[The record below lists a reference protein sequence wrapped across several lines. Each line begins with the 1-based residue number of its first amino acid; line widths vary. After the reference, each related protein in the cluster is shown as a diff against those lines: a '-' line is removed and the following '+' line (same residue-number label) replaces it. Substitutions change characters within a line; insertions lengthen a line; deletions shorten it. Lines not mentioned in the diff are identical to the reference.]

1 MQINNLIETIRLKYN
16 PEENIITIYNLNL
29 HTERLLNSIAELNFK
44 INKKYIKADL
54 ESKTLTEYFYK
65 SILEYISE
73 KLLIFFTENFHNI
86 DFLDK
91 KINNF
96 NLTDY
101 NIQTFTGS
109 FNYDNQEKNIYKLRL
124 IYNIDGEIK
133 REISLYDRFLEN
145 NIIKFTIAKNF
156 KINSEDKKWR
166 HKFFPREEISLNN
179 LISLETRR
187 NELNTNVNHVNK
199 NTISLPDINHELI
212 WTNEKDEI
220 CEGSFTN
227 IFFRKNNQWLTP
239 HIDSNLLNGTMRK
252 ILINELEAS
261 EKKTSI
267 YDLETADE
275 IILCNSMLGKV
286 RAELQ

>member
-29 HTERLLNSIAELNFK
+29 HTERLLNSITELNFK

-96 NLTDY
+96 NLTDS
-101 NIQTFTGS
+101 NIRTFTGS

-133 REISLYDRFLEN
+133 SEISLYDRFLEN
-145 NIIKFTIAKNF
+145 NVIKFTIAKNF
-156 KINSEDKKWR
+156 KINSEDKKWK

-179 LISLETRR
+179 LISLETPRD
-187 NELNTNVNHVNK
+187 ELNTNINHLNK

-227 IFFRKNNQWLTP
+227 IFFRKDNQWLTP

-275 IILCNSMLGKV
+275 IILCNSMLGKI
-286 RAELQ
+286 RGILN

>member
-1 MQINNLIETIRLKYN
+1 MFFSKDLSNHALLDKEIK
-16 PEENIITIYNLNL
+16 NLNI
-29 HTERLLNSIAELNFK
+29 TNP
-44 INKKYIKADL
+44 
-54 ESKTLTEYFYK
+54 
-65 SILEYISE
+65 
-73 KLLIFFTENFHNI
+73 NI
-86 DFLDK
+86 R
-91 KINNF
+91 
-96 NLTDY
+96 
-101 NIQTFTGS
+101 TFAGS

-133 REISLYDRFLEN
+133 SEISLYDRFLEN
-145 NIIKFTIAKNF
+145 NVIKFTIAKNF

-179 LISLETRR
+179 LISLETRCD
-187 NELNTNVNHVNK
+187 ELNTNINHVNK

-220 CEGSFTN
+220 CEGSFSN
-227 IFFRKNNQWLTP
+227 IFFRKDNQWLTP

-286 RAELQ
+286 RGILN

>member
-1 MQINNLIETIRLKYN
+1 MQINQLLETIRLKYN
-16 PEENIITIYNLNL
+16 PEENIITIFNLNI
-29 HTERLLNSIAELNFK
+29 HTERLLHSITELNFK

-96 NLTDY
+96 NLTDS
-101 NIQTFTGS
+101 NIRTFTGS

-133 REISLYDRFLEN
+133 SEISLYERFLEN
-145 NIIKFTIAKNF
+145 NVIKFTIAKNF
-156 KINSEDKKWR
+156 KINSEDKKWK

-179 LISLETRR
+179 LISLETRCH
-187 NELNTNVNHVNK
+187 ELNTNINHLNK
-199 NTISLPDINHELI
+199 NTISLPDTNQEII
-212 WTNEKDEI
+212 WTNEKNEI

-227 IFFRKNNQWLTP
+227 IFFRKDNQWLTP

-286 RAELQ
+286 RGELQ

>member
-29 HTERLLNSIAELNFK
+29 HTERLLNSITELNFK

-73 KLLIFFTENFHNI
+73 KLLIFFSENFHNI
-86 DFLDK
+86 DLSDK

-96 NLTDY
+96 NLTDS
-101 NIQTFTGS
+101 NIKTFTGS

-133 REISLYDRFLEN
+133 SEISLYERFLEN
-145 NIIKFTIAKNF
+145 NIINFTIAKNL

-166 HKFFPREEISLNN
+166 HKFFPREDISLNN
-179 LISLETRR
+179 LISLENRCD
-187 NELNTNVNHVNK
+187 ELNTNINHLNK
-199 NTISLPDINHELI
+199 NTVSLPDINHELI

-252 ILINELEAS
+252 ILINELEATE
-261 EKKTSI
+261 EKCYI
-267 YDLETADE
+267 NDLISADE
-275 IILCNSMLGKV
+275 ITLCNSMLGKV
-286 RAELQ
+286 RAELN

>member
-1 MQINNLIETIRLKYN
+1 MQINQLLETIRLKYN
-16 PEENIITIYNLNL
+16 PEENIITIFNLNI
-29 HTERLLNSIAELNFK
+29 HTERLLHSITELNFK
-44 INKKYIKADL
+44 IN
-54 ESKTLTEYFYK
+54 EN
-65 SILEYISE
+65 SE
-73 KLLIFFTENFHNI
+73 KSLMFFSK
-86 DFLDK
+86 DFSNSALLDK
-91 KINNF
+91 EIK
-96 NLTDY
+96 NL
-101 NIQTFTGS
+101 NITNPNIRTFTGS

-145 NIIKFTIAKNF
+145 NVIKFTIAKNF

-179 LISLETRR
+179 LISLETRCH
-187 NELNTNVNHVNK
+187 ELNTN
-199 NTISLPDINHELI
+199 INYNQELI

-227 IFFRKNNQWLTP
+227 IFFRKDNQWLTP

-286 RAELQ
+286 RAELINVF

>member
-1 MQINNLIETIRLKYN
+1 MSSDLITKNKQKMQINQLLETIRLKYN

-29 HTERLLNSIAELNFK
+29 HTERLLHSITELNFK
-44 INKKYIKADL
+44 IN
-54 ESKTLTEYFYK
+54 EN
-65 SILEYISE
+65 SE
-73 KLLIFFTENFHNI
+73 KSLMFFSK
-86 DFLDK
+86 DFSNSALLDK
-91 KINNF
+91 VINNF
-96 NLTDY
+96 NLTDS
-101 NIQTFTGS
+101 NIRTFTGS

-124 IYNIDGEIK
+124 IYNIGGEIK
-133 REISLYDRFLEN
+133 SEISLYERFLEN
-145 NIIKFTIAKNF
+145 NVIKFTIAKNF

-179 LISLETRR
+179 LISLETRCH
-187 NELNTNVNHVNK
+187 ELNTNIHHLNK
-199 NTISLPDINHELI
+199 NTISLPDINQELI

-227 IFFRKNNQWLTP
+227 IFFKKNNQWLTP

-261 EKKTSI
+261 EKKTFI
-267 YDLETADE
+267 YHLETADE

-286 RAELQ
+286 RGELQ

>member
-1 MQINNLIETIRLKYN
+1 MQINQVLETIRLKYS
-16 PEENIITIYNLNL
+16 PEENIITIFNLNL
-29 HTERLLNSIAELNFK
+29 HTERLLNSITELNFK
-44 INKKYIKADL
+44 IN
-54 ESKTLTEYFYK
+54 EN
-65 SILEYISE
+65 SE
-73 KLLIFFTENFHNI
+73 KSLMFFSK
-86 DFLDK
+86 DFSNSVLLDK
-91 KINNF
+91 EVINF
-96 NLTDY
+96 NLTDS
-101 NIQTFTGS
+101 NVRTFTGS

-145 NIIKFTIAKNF
+145 NILKFTIAKNF
-156 KINSEDKKWR
+156 KINSEDKKWK

-179 LISLETRR
+179 LISLETPRD
-187 NELNTNVNHVNK
+187 ELNTNINHLNK
-199 NTISLPDINHELI
+199 NTISLPDINQELI
-212 WTNEKDEI
+212 WTNEKNEI

-286 RAELQ
+286 RGELQ